1 MSTTLIPTDVAQ
13 PEAASA
19 PVQTAHPVSD
29 TDRLP
34 LIDILRGVALLG
46 ILLINIPGF
55 AMPQY
60 YSEAFRSN
68 SGDGNFWLYAFIS
81 VFWEGKM
88 RALFGM
94 VFGAGV
100 LLFTAKKEAVGRP
113 VTGLFYRRMFWL
125 LVFGLIHAHLLLW
138 EGDILYFYAIC
149 GMIIFLFRNMK
160 ARHLVW
166 FVPVV
171 AVLDFGIYATY
182 YSQIRSQH
190 IAYGEAVQARDSG
203 AELTE
208 SQTTALT
215 EWRELEKSIIPN
227 REDAAENTRK
237 MKGDYASV
245 GSVVRPL
252 AFRLETIYLPISIP
266 DSVALMLFG
275 MALLKWGFLGGKWS
289 RRTYW
294 RLVALGYGLGLPLVI
309 FSFYHTTVHNP
320 TMEAAL
326 AHMDT
331 QPIPWVRMIYPF
343 QRLLLVMAHASLVI
357 LIFQGGWLKSLGRRL
372 AAVGQMAFT
381 NYITHT
387 IICSL
392 VFFGYGLNYFAE
404 MDYYQ
409 IFGVAI
415 AIWIFQ
421 LIVSPWWLERFQFG
435 PLEWLW
441 RSLTYWKKQPFRRV
455 GDLLTPA
462 TGR

>member
-1 MSTTLIPTDVAQ
+1 MTSTLIPGAVAPQ
-13 PEAASA
+13 EMTTPGV
-19 PVQTAHPVSD
+19 PTAHPVAD
-29 TDRLP
+29 TERLP

-68 SGDGNFWLYAFIS
+68 PRDGNFWLHAFIT

-100 LLFTAKKEAVGRP
+100 LLFTAKKEALGRP

-125 LVFGLIHAHLLLW
+125 LLFGLIHAHLLLW

-149 GMIIFLFRNMK
+149 GMIVFLFRNMR
-160 ARHLVW
+160 ARHLAL

-171 AVLDFGIYATY
+171 AILDFGVYATY

-190 IAYGEAVQARDSG
+190 IAYGEAVVARDAG
-203 AELTE
+203 AELTGD
-208 SQTTALT
+208 QATALT
-215 EWRELEKSIIPN
+215 GWRELEKSIIPN

-245 GSVVRPL
+245 AGYIRPL
-252 AFRLETIYLPISIP
+252 ALDFQTKYLPISIP

-294 RLVALGYGLGLPLVI
+294 RLVALGYGLGLPLVVY
-309 FSFYHTTVHNP
+309 SFYYTTIHNP

-326 AHMDT
+326 VHMDT
-331 QPIPWVRMIYPF
+331 QPIPWVRLIYPF
-343 QRLLLVMAHASLVI
+343 QRLLLVMAHASLII
-357 LIFQGGWLKSLGRRL
+357 LIFQGKWLGNLGRRF
-372 AAVGQMAFT
+372 AAVGKMAFT

-387 IICSL
+387 LICSL

-404 MDYYQ
+404 MEYYQ
-409 IFGVAI
+409 IYVLALG
-415 AIWIFQ
+415 IWIFQ
-421 LIVSPWWLERFQFG
+421 LILSPWWLDRFQFG

-441 RSLTYWKKQPFRRV
+441 RSLTYWKVQPFRRV
-455 GDLLTPA
+455 RA
-462 TGR
+462 